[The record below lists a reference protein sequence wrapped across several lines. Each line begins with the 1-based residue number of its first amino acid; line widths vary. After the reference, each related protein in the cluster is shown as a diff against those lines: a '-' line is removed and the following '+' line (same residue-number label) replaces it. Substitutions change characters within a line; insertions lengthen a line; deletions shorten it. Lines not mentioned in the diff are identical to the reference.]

1 MEVRPFDHAQ
11 DELGYSK
18 QARYIYKYA
27 KDINANTAVI
37 EHNYTDKDY
46 LIDYSKFYARSFDV
60 PPTVTKRLHFFSENF
75 STDDFREAIIN
86 YNKEY
91 LDRLIESYLGFVV
104 VKPVKDINGNM
115 LIGRT
120 ILKPYSSTAGHE
132 YRFFLSKNYPVSLYG
147 IPFNINS
154 LPFQVQDNAVGACAT
169 AALWTSL
176 YPLRDLFGIPPH
188 SPAEITEISVS
199 FPAESRNFPSSG
211 LTIPQMINYIHLLG
225 LESEVIDIPT
235 AIGKN
240 LEISD
245 CIISDVAKS
254 YIKAGLPIV
263 AEIQLVNHKK
273 SPDYHAVV
281 ICGYRCDQNGDIK
294 ELYVHDGQ
302 IGPYSRVMP
311 DGNFIRW
318 KNEWTTDYG
327 CDELL
332 VIKLL
337 IPVYPKIRLTF
348 SRIYDVY
355 LELKQRILSK
365 GFNLEL
371 YLTQVKDYKKYLL
384 EQSIEEKERILIDPL
399 PRFLWIIRIYDGRMP
414 VIDYIFDGT
423 AVFPKNI
430 CTVRFLH

>member
-11 DELGYSK
+11 DELGYSA
-18 QARYIYKYA
+18 QARYIYKYE
-27 KDINANTAVI
+27 KDINANTIVI
-37 EHNYTDKDY
+37 EYNYTDKGY

-60 PPTVTKRLHFFSENF
+60 PSTFTKRVHFFSENF
-75 STDDFREAIIN
+75 SKDYFREALIN
-86 YNKEY
+86 YNTEY
-91 LDRLIESYLGFVV
+91 LNRLIESYLGFVV
-104 VKPVKDINGNM
+104 VKPVKDINGNL

-120 ILKPYSSTAGHE
+120 LLKPYSSNTGHE
-132 YRFFLSKNYPVSLYG
+132 HRCFLSKNYPVSLYG

-199 FPAESRNFPSSG
+199 YPAESRNFPSSG

-225 LESEVIDIPT
+225 LESEVIDIPI
-235 AIGKN
+235 AIGNN
-240 LEISD
+240 LKISD
-245 CIISDVAKS
+245 CIIADVAKA

-263 AEIQLVNHKK
+263 AEIKLVNHKK
-273 SPDYHAVV
+273 EDYHAVV

-327 CDELL
+327 YDELS

-348 SRIYDVY
+348 SRIYEVY
-355 LELKQRILSK
+355 LKMKQPILSK

-371 YLTQVKDYKKYLL
+371 YLTQVKDYKKYLIK
-384 EQSIEEKERILIDPL
+384 QSIKEKERILTAPL
-399 PRFLWIIRIYDGRMP
+399 PRFLWIIRIYDDGMP
-414 VIDYIFDGT
+414 VIDRIFDGT
-423 AVFPKNI
+423 AVFPENI
-430 CTVRFLH
+430 RTVRFLH